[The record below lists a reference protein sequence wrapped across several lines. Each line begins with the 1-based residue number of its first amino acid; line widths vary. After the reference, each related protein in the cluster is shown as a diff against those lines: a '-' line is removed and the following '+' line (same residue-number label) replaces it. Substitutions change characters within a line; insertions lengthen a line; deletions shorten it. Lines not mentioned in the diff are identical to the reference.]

1 MKLCPTT
8 LAILKNFAT
17 INQGL
22 IIHEGNILSTISKA
36 KSVVGFAEVEENF
49 PVDCQI
55 YDVSKFLQVLSV
67 FEEPE
72 IDWQDAF
79 CVIKSGRTK
88 LKYGYGEGVEPE
100 PPRKVKE
107 RAFDGTFS
115 VTDED
120 LGKMLK
126 MSKILEGM
134 DRIRFTL
141 EGELGD
147 ITLQSSKGPNRNEYG
162 FEVACECDDAVDT
175 MIQVDDLTV
184 LPLSYTVDV
193 SENVIRL
200 TNEEYK
206 LWYMIAASPED

>member
-1 MKLCPTT
+1 MKLSQST

-22 IIHEGNILSTISKA
+22 IIRPGNILATISKA
-36 KSVVGFAEVEENF
+36 RSVVGFAEIAEEF
-49 PVDCQI
+49 PVECQI

-67 FEEPE
+67 FDEPE
-72 IDWQDAF
+72 IDWKDTF

-107 RAFDGTFS
+107 RSFDGSFTM
-115 VTDED
+115 TEED
-120 LGKMLK
+120 LGKMIK

-134 DRIRFTL
+134 DRVSFTL
-141 EGELGD
+141 DGEHGD
-147 ITLQSSKGPNRNEYG
+147 ITLQSSEGPNRNEYG
-162 FEVACECDDAVDT
+162 FEVSCECDESVTT

-184 LPLSYTVDV
+184 LPLQYVVDV
-193 SENVIRL
+193 SESVIRL
-200 TNEEYK
+200 TNEEQK
-206 LWYMIAASPED
+206 LWYLIAASSED